1 MAKAREFDM
10 RMSEMRSGHR
20 DQPSIGAG
28 QKRRRTAREEDAI
41 VERLADGTKSQLRVN
56 FQRLGDEKLDD
67 QDRINELEQKLRQ
80 AENMRRMS
88 AERQTNMLNEL
99 EDGKR
104 VAQERLEITVEA
116 LRNER
121 REVKRLRKQLA
132 YASQHA
138 KDMKLAWATVQTLV
152 HTMEQAEEPAA
163 VPSEYSTDD
172 EQMEQDMTGE
182 DDPSVVEV
190 RSEKVA
196 ASTR

>member
-56 FQRLGDEKLDD
+56 FQRLRDEKLDD

-138 KDMKLAWATVQTLV
+138 KDMKLAWATVQTLYTQWSRRKSRQRF
-152 HTMEQAEEPAA
+152 HQNIRLTM
-163 VPSEYSTDD
+163 SKWSKT
-172 EQMEQDMTGE
+172 
-182 DDPSVVEV
+182 
-190 RSEKVA
+190 
-196 ASTR
+196 